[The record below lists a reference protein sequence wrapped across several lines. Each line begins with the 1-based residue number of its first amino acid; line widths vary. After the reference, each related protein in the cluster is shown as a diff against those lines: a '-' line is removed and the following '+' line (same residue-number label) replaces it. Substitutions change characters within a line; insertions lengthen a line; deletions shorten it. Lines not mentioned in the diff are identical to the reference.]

1 MNKKELEIKL
11 SLLKDYSDKKPSL
24 EQYTTPSKNAADL
37 LWQAY
42 MNNDIFGKIVIDA
55 GCGNGILGIGAL
67 LLGAKKAIFLDID
80 KRATEVT
87 RSNLSDLGL
96 NNFELIDSDIFDYN
110 GKADILIANPPF
122 GVQNAGSDAD
132 FLMKCSQLA
141 GKIYLIYKGDGLK
154 ILHKIF
160 SGKDVELIKSD
171 ELLLKNQFRFH
182 TKNKAKTKIILAI
195 IR

>member
-11 SLLKDYSDKKPSL
+11 SLLKDYSGKKPSL

-67 LLGAKKAIFLDID
+67 LLGAKKAVFLDID
-80 KRATEVT
+80 KRAIEVT
-87 RSNLSDLGL
+87 KLNLSDLKL
-96 NNFELIDSDIFDYN
+96 KNYELVNLDIFDYDS
-110 GKADILIANPPF
+110 KAEILLANPPF

-132 FLMKCSQLA
+132 FLMKCSQLSDI
-141 GKIYLIYKGDGLK
+141 IYLIYKGDGLK
-154 ILHKIF
+154 ILQKNF
-160 SGKDVELIKSD
+160 PSKNVELIKSD